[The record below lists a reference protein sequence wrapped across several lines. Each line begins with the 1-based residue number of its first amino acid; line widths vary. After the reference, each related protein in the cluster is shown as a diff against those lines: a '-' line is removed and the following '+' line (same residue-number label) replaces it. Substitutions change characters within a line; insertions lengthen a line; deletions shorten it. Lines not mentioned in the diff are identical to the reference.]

1 MPLAGGCTWAA
12 MIPHQRVQRYE
23 QKDRLT
29 MNTEASRI
37 NLAADL
43 ERLAREIRM
52 LVPVVN
58 KLQEANVD
66 GDASRGLSSLPQA
79 LLSQVAAI
87 EARLQAVASASSDS
101 APPLSSKET
110 LTASL
115 AGLYASLHHAAFAYA
130 VLHARAHRAFDSAGE
145 GNTADLAET
154 HMRECLAAAGNVIRL
169 VSHAAV
175 AELER
180 DGHECRCV
188 CPSCGLGIC
197 LCARHG
203 EETVVRRL
211 EETAGSTAI
220 PGIEVRMPRAGSPAS
235 AAGLREGDRI
245 MAAEGRDI
253 ASNADLQTTVRSAA
267 PDAPIRLQ
275 VARPPDNV
283 FEVII
288 SRS

>member
-1 MPLAGGCTWAA
+1 
-12 MIPHQRVQRYE
+12 
-23 QKDRLT
+23 
-29 MNTEASRI
+29 MNTEASRN

-43 ERLAREIRM
+43 DTLSGEIRM

-58 KLQEANVD
+58 KLLAAYGD
-66 GDASRGLSSLPQA
+66 GDVSKALPSLPQD
-79 LLSQVAAI
+79 LLSQAAALD
-87 EARLQAVASASSDS
+87 ARLQALASGSSDS
-101 APPLSSKET
+101 ATAPSRKET

-115 AGLYASLHHAAFAYA
+115 AGLYASLHHAALAYA
-130 VLHARAHRAFDSAGE
+130 VLHARAHRAFDR
-145 GNTADLAET
+145 NTADLAET
-154 HMRECLAAAGNVIRL
+154 HMRKCLAAAGNILRL

-180 DGHECRCV
+180 DGHECRCG
-188 CPSCGLGIC
+188 CPSCSLGIC
-197 LCARHG
+197 VCARHG
-203 EETVVRRL
+203 EETVLRAL
-211 EETAGSTAI
+211 EETRSSAGVV
-220 PGIEVRMPRAGSPAS
+220 GLEVRKPRAGSPAS
-235 AAGLREGDRI
+235 AAGLRQGDLI

-253 ASNADLQTTVRSAA
+253 ASYADLQTTVRSAA